1 MYGLPDYNHEMFTV
15 WDGIYHVLLS
25 GLTSIM
31 PYADQLRAGSMRAF
45 FHNWEALISPVL
57 DMVGLF
63 GNAVFFPPQKLPYE
77 DHFEFCTCK
86 MLFSSKMERTKDAR
100 ASDWHP

>member
-1 MYGLPDYNHEMFTV
+1 
-15 WDGIYHVLLS
+15 
-25 GLTSIM
+25 
-31 PYADQLRAGSMRAF
+31 MRAF

-77 DHFEFCTCK
+77 DHFEFCTK
-86 MLFSSKMERTKDAR
+86 LRKRHFQFMEQITKKIVILSRGNSSRSLRNEHEMVEALRSSACQWSVRNLRPVSSPRWWT
-100 ASDWHP
+100 P